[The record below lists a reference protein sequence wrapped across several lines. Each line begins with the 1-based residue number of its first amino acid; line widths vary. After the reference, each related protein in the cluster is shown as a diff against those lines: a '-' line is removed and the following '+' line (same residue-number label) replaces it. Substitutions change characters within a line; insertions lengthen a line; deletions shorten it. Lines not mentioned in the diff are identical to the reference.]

1 MTTEEIPIYTLTEGT
16 QLICECDDGSAY
28 ATFLGMDGMYGK
40 FKSEKGNHVI
50 MGGKGRKEK

>member
-40 FKSEKGNHVI
+40 FKSEKGEPCNY
-50 MGGKGRKEK
+50 GW